1 MAGYKSKKMLTDRQ
15 PQATDDEQDDL
26 TLVYMWA
33 FEKGEESA
41 KVRIEQLTSGPGG
54 IMEMKQ
60 TIADKEREIE
70 YLQADLRFWQERY
83 THYTTTLQAEV
94 DRLQK
99 ELDLADTVV
108 HNLKWAEK
116 FYPDIFDETLAKLFG
131 HEEKK

>member
-1 MAGYKSKKMLTDRQ
+1 MTESLKFTDTGSYEEF
-15 PQATDDEQDDL
+15 ATMEIDRL
-26 TLVYMWA
+26 RKRV
-33 FEKGEESA
+33 
-41 KVRIEQLTSGPGG
+41 EQLESGPGG

-60 TIADKEREIE
+60 TIADREREIE

-99 ELDLADTVV
+99 DLDLADTVV

>member
-1 MAGYKSKKMLTDRQ
+1 MAGYESKKMLTDRQ

-60 TIADKEREIE
+60 TIADKEDEIARLE
-70 YLQADLRFWQERY
+70 AALRKIKQSDTCGCQSECIEMCKI
-83 THYTTTLQAEV
+83 AEAA
-94 DRLQK
+94 L
-99 ELDLADTVV
+99 
-108 HNLKWAEK
+108 
-116 FYPDIFDETLAKLFG
+116 G
-131 HEEKK
+131 EKKSDENST